1 MNPSKSQR
9 ILRLNPR
16 YTQLSLNNPNDPISN
31 KHPSSFLLLNFG
43 NNNKSSNNKLS
54 LASTSYNINE
64 LNKKR
69 IYDNIHVFYKRQYAF
84 NKSIEANK
92 KVFKYTNFSLFNEKN
107 KTSRNKRYLRS
118 KKIDK
123 NPVID
128 FSKFFLTDN
137 GNLLP
142 ILNSKSINNDIIE
155 KYNNIVNKPKKRN
168 RILDKMN
175 YIIKQ
180 KSTPEF
186 KDNINKKQNIYTNIK
201 NSELVPKIYINNLK
215 DCITNK
221 LHFITREEKLRILN
235 ENKQEKLQKI
245 NSTIFSLKNDYSHFE
260 NTFYHK
266 FCQYIREIHNVKEEE
281 KEKDDIC
288 VNILLKLR
296 QTVNNL
302 KSVVKK
308 IETNKNSL
316 NHWMYLQICM
326 KERKLY
332 LPQSYIDI
340 LEANYNDD
348 EALIKKYGE
357 DLVNRVKKYKN
368 KILFDSV
375 EDFLNQFDL
384 YEDKN
389 LKLLNKYHIIRT
401 QIRDLENEKN
411 KVKRFY
417 NLEEYDKEYNELIN
431 KKMKELNRLKNENI
445 NLIEYRSTLISQNK
459 KSKNM
464 DNNITKKRSKLYI
477 KTQRIVININKFIN
491 IPFQNNVVNP
501 SDKTIS
507 DQQLILFNLSKIE
520 RIIDLLIK
528 KNESLKELYP
538 EKMVEVKLVLD
549 KEKKY
554 LKNLES
560 INNIK
565 LKFEEERK
573 KIIKKYE
580 KILILPTHKI
590 NMYNLGNKKDN
601 NIERNNKK
609 LSKKKNKTI
618 EDIDDYFNE

>member
-1 MNPSKSQR
+1 M
-9 ILRLNPR
+9 
-16 YTQLSLNNPNDPISN
+16 
-31 KHPSSFLLLNFG
+31 
-43 NNNKSSNNKLS
+43 
-54 LASTSYNINE
+54 
-64 LNKKR
+64 
-69 IYDNIHVFYKRQYAF
+69 
-84 NKSIEANK
+84 
-92 KVFKYTNFSLFNEKN
+92 
-107 KTSRNKRYLRS
+107 
-118 KKIDK
+118 
-123 NPVID
+123 
-128 FSKFFLTDN
+128 TDN

-155 KYNNIVNKPKKRN
+155 KYNNIVNQPKKRN

-186 KDNINKKQNIYTNIK
+186 KDNINKKMNIYTNIK
-201 NSELVPKIYINNLK
+201 NSELVPTIYINNLK

-281 KEKDDIC
+281 KEKDDIY

-411 KVKRFY
+411 KVKQFY

-445 NLIEYRSTLISQNK
+445 NLIEYRSTLISQNEK
-459 KSKNM
+459 AKNIV
-464 DNNITKKRSKLYI
+464 NNISKKRSKLYI
-477 KTQRIVININKFIN
+477 KTQKIVININKFIN

-501 SDKTIS
+501 LDKTIS

-528 KNESLKELYP
+528 KNETLKELYP
-538 EKMVEVKLVLD
+538 EKMIEVKLVLD

-580 KILILPTHKI
+580 KILIIPTHKI
-590 NMYNLGNKKDN
+590 NMYNSGKKKDN
-601 NIERNNKK
+601 NIENNNKK

>member
-1 MNPSKSQR
+1 MNLSNSQR

-43 NNNKSSNNKLS
+43 YNNKSSNNKLS

-123 NPVID
+123 NIVID

-155 KYNNIVNKPKKRN
+155 KYNIVNQPKKRN

-186 KDNINKKQNIYTNIK
+186 KDNINKKMNIYTNIK
-201 NSELVPKIYINNLK
+201 NSELVPTIYINNLK

-281 KEKDDIC
+281 KEKDDRY

-332 LPQSYIDI
+332 LPQSYMDI

-348 EALIKKYGE
+348 ETLIKKYGE

-389 LKLLNKYHIIRT
+389 LKLLNKYHMIRT

-445 NLIEYRSTLISQNK
+445 NLIEYRGTLISQNE
-459 KSKNM
+459 KSKNIV
-464 DNNITKKRSKLYI
+464 NNISKKRSKLYI
-477 KTQRIVININKFIN
+477 KTQKIVININKFIN

-501 SDKTIS
+501 LDKAIS

-538 EKMVEVKLVLD
+538 EKMIEVKLVLD

-601 NIERNNKK
+601 NIESNKKK